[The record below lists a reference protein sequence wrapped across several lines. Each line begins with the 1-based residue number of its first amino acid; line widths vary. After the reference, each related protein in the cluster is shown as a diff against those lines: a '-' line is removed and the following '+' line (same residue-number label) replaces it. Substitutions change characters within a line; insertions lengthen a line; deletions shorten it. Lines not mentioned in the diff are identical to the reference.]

1 MEAIAYLVAALFAVN
16 IGASGAA
23 AAMGHVYGARALR
36 VRIVALGLAAAAM
49 LSGAVFAGSPVT
61 ETLSADLAPGA
72 DVTAV
77 IALMVLISAT
87 GPLLLAN
94 LLGLPLSTSAVTVGA
109 IAGLGIAAGSI
120 DGGVAG
126 AIGLWWVVLPAASFS
141 LSALGTR
148 VLQRSGLQKRLLRS
162 KRTRSAMALVLVAGG
177 IYVAFGVGANNVSNA
192 IAPLLGAGLLESPT
206 ALVLGGIALAI
217 GAVALGGRVLRTNAL
232 RFATLD
238 MTTGSLVAF
247 VSGSLILAA
256 SLCGLSGGAGA
267 SGNVRH
273 PRRRVRAA
281 GCSRAAP
288 PAHARPRDCVGR
300 IAGGV
305 AGPGLPPHQLGVRR
319 EPCRALGSVRDSG
332 SRRAIRAGRAVHPE
346 SAAPTPCGKRLARA
360 AARPQTRRR
369 DRPGHVDPIGERE
382 EHRRAYRARSH
393 DRSRI
398 GRRQQAPQRRSA
410 AGSPAL
416 GHRTLRHRMSR

>member
-36 VRIVALGLAAAAM
+36 IRIVALGLAAAAM

-77 IALMVLISAT
+77 IALMVLLSAT

-141 LSALGTR
+141 LSAVGTR
-148 VLQRSGLQKRLLRS
+148 ALQRSGLQKRLLRS

-256 SLCGLSGGAGA
+256 SLAGFPA
-267 SGNVRH
+267 ALAQVATSAILGVGFAQRG
-273 PRRRVRAA
+273 VRALRRQPTRDLATAWVVSPVASLVLAYILVSWTYGTNLA
-281 GCSRAAP
+281 GHWEAYAILAAGGLFVLGALFILNRPRLLHVVSASRARLLELKRA
-288 PAHARPRDCVGR
+288 AVT
-300 IAGGV
+300 
-305 AGPGLPPHQLGVRR
+305 
-319 EPCRALGSVRDSG
+319 ALGM
-332 SRRAIRAGRAVHPE
+332 
-346 SAAPTPCGKRLARA
+346 LA
-360 AARPQTRRR
+360 
-369 DRPGHVDPIGERE
+369 
-382 EHRRAYRARSH
+382 
-393 DRSRI
+393 
-398 GRRQQAPQRRSA
+398 
-410 AGSPAL
+410 L
-416 GHRTLRHRMSR
+416 

>member
-36 VRIVALGLAAAAM
+36 IRIVALGLAAAAM

-61 ETLSADLAPGA
+61 ETLSADLAPSA

-77 IALMVLISAT
+77 IALMVLVSAT

-126 AIGLWWVVLPAASFS
+126 TIGLWWVVLPAASFS
-141 LSALGTR
+141 LSAVGTR

-162 KRTRSAMALVLVAGG
+162 KRMRSAMALVLVAGG
-177 IYVAFGVGANNVSNA
+177 MYVAFGVGANNVSNA

-256 SLCGLSGGAGA
+256 SLAGFPAALAQVATSAILGVGFAQRGVRALRRQPTRDLATAWVVSPVASLVLAYILVSWAYGA
-267 SGNVRH
+267 SLAGH
-273 PRRRVRAA
+273 WEAYAILAA
-281 GCSRAAP
+281 GGLFVLGALFILNRPRLLHVVSASRA
-288 PAHARPRDCVGR
+288 
-300 IAGGV
+300 
-305 AGPGLPPHQLGVRR
+305 
-319 EPCRALGSVRDSG
+319 
-332 SRRAIRAGRAVHPE
+332 
-346 SAAPTPCGKRLARA
+346 RLLELKRA
-360 AARPQTRRR
+360 AAT
-369 DRPGHVDPIGERE
+369 
-382 EHRRAYRARSH
+382 
-393 DRSRI
+393 
-398 GRRQQAPQRRSA
+398 
-410 AGSPAL
+410 AL
-416 GHRTLRHRMSR
+416 GMLAL